1 MTFWTWARAFDVV
14 SPSLPQV
21 CGAAAGS
28 GDESSVGPVLEE
40 QSPELL
46 RGRGGSLESRWNS
59 GLCSAAQAGTG
70 AGTWPGGRE
79 VSR

>member
-1 MTFWTWARAFDVV
+1 MV

-28 GDESSVGPVLEE
+28 GVESSVGPVLEE

-46 RGRGGSLESRWNS
+46 RGMDHGGTQASTALPRRALGRGHGWGE
-59 GLCSAAQAGTG
+59 GK
-70 AGTWPGGRE
+70 
-79 VSR
+79 